1 MSDIVMSA
9 NGLVAWEADTG
20 EGSRCLFEAG
30 CLLTFS
36 TFRMGTYSRW
46 GLIGGWVSI
55 RINTVSLEPLLILR
69 LKECK
74 LSTKMC
80 QTDLNVMF
88 STSMSATILLKMVL
102 VWRSIFRDCQH
113 DKCYIQ
119 RTILFQPLR
128 KKLGNKSLVLKIL
141 VFQQGLWL
149 FAGPQSLL
157 LDIL

>member
-1 MSDIVMSA
+1 
-9 NGLVAWEADTG
+9 
-20 EGSRCLFEAG
+20 
-30 CLLTFS
+30 
-36 TFRMGTYSRW
+36 MGAHLRW
-46 GLIGGWVSI
+46 VLIGGWVLI
-55 RINTVSLEPLLILR
+55 QINTLILEPLLILR

-80 QTDLNVMF
+80 RTAQCDVLNINVGLWAVSLF
-88 STSMSATILLKMVL
+88 SVVLRAKHGARKWQSTSMSATILLYMVL
-102 VWRSIFRDCQH
+102 VWRRIFRDCHH

-119 RTILFQPLR
+119 CTILFQPLR

-141 VFQQGLWL
+141 VFQHVLWL